1 MPFTSGPKTQNTQE
15 SGRYR
20 LSKRDIFGP
29 YLCYVW
35 QILLLDRSYLAYI
48 WHFFFGKGLFGGMF
62 LGFSPPA
69 TAIYKRDTSGQTS
82 ESAIYKRDIRKI

>member
-48 WHFFFGKGLFGGMF
+48 YGTSSSEKACSGVCFW
-62 LGFSPPA
+62 GFRHLRLP
-69 TAIYKRDTSGQTS
+69 
-82 ESAIYKRDIRKI
+82 